1 MKKRN
6 IILSVL
12 FAAVGLTS
20 CDMEKY
26 PYNAVEES
34 QYMTTANDF
43 KSARIGLYSPYR
55 TLTSGGHI
63 LTPEFQC
70 ADFHATASYSN
81 TYGNQYRWD
90 FQSSDGNIEAIWG
103 NFYTLI
109 ARSNYYIDSYQ
120 KLVNGEIPGIS
131 EADRALIDCWAGEAY
146 FSRAF
151 AYYNLATFF
160 CEAYDPST
168 AAEVYGL
175 PLQLTYVSNATDNS
189 QYPGRSSLQ
198 ATFEQINK
206 DLAEA
211 ERLVNENKTVNSNTQ
226 AKYNY
231 ISQDLVTA
239 LRARIALWT
248 KDYDTAISASTALI
262 SSNKYPLINDGEAFR
277 AMWVT
282 DYGTEVIWQIY
293 TAAPDELCSTN
304 GTMFWGQYKNGDPQV
319 MDFIPSQSLID
330 LYTDGD
336 KDIRFTSF
344 FAPYHLALSNGS
356 EADVYVFDKCP
367 GNPDIYSQTIVDN
380 HYINKPKPFRI
391 AEQYLIAAEA
401 YAAKNDVTNASKYLN
416 DLCRTRIAEYVDK
429 NYTNATILTAIQNER
444 HKELVGEGFQLID
457 LKRWNLGID
466 RANAYQESTMVLQPG
481 GVNTT
486 ALSKQAGDDRFV
498 WPIPKAEY
506 DANPQLKGQQ
516 NPGY

>member
-1 MKKRN
+1 M
-6 IILSVL
+6 
-12 FAAVGLTS
+12 
-20 CDMEKY
+20 
-26 PYNAVEES
+26 
-34 QYMTTANDF
+34 
-43 KSARIGLYSPYR
+43 
-55 TLTSGGHI
+55 
-63 LTPEFQC
+63 
-70 ADFHATASYSN
+70 
-81 TYGNQYRWD
+81 
-90 FQSSDGNIEAIWG
+90 
-103 NFYTLI
+103 
-109 ARSNYYIDSYQ
+109 
-120 KLVNGEIPGIS
+120 
-131 EADRALIDCWAGEAY
+131 
-146 FSRAF
+146 
-151 AYYNLATFF
+151 
-160 CEAYDPST
+160 
-168 AAEVYGL
+168 
-175 PLQLTYVSNATDNS
+175 
-189 QYPGRSSLQ
+189 
-198 ATFEQINK
+198 
-206 DLAEA
+206 
-211 ERLVNENKTVNSNTQ
+211 
-226 AKYNY
+226 
-231 ISQDLVTA
+231 VTA
-239 LRARIALWT
+239 LRARVALWT
-248 KDYDTAISASTALI
+248 KDYDTAISASTGLI

-356 EADVYVFDKCP
+356 EADVYVFDKYP

-416 DLCRTRIAEYVDK
+416 DLCRTRIAEYTDK
-429 NYTNATILTAIQNER
+429 SYTNATILTAIQNER

-486 ALSKQAGDDRFV
+486 ALSKQAGDNRFV

>member
-34 QYMTTANDF
+34 LYMTTANDF

-103 NFYTLI
+103 NYYTLI

-120 KLVNGEIPGIS
+120 KLVNGEISGIS

-160 CEAYDPST
+160 CEAYDPNT

-189 QYPGRSSLQ
+189 KYPGRSSLQ

-206 DLAEA
+206 DLTEA

-231 ISQDLVTA
+231 ISQDLVKA
-239 LRARIALWT
+239 LRARVALWT
-248 KDYDTAISASTALI
+248 KDYDTAISASTGLI
-262 SSNKYPLINDGEAFR
+262 SSNKYPLINDGETFR

-344 FAPYHLALSNGS
+344 FAPYH
-356 EADVYVFDKCP
+356 
-367 GNPDIYSQTIVDN
+367 
-380 HYINKPKPFRI
+380 
-391 AEQYLIAAEA
+391 
-401 YAAKNDVTNASKYLN
+401 
-416 DLCRTRIAEYVDK
+416 
-429 NYTNATILTAIQNER
+429 
-444 HKELVGEGFQLID
+444 
-457 LKRWNLGID
+457 
-466 RANAYQESTMVLQPG
+466 
-481 GVNTT
+481 
-486 ALSKQAGDDRFV
+486 
-498 WPIPKAEY
+498 
-506 DANPQLKGQQ
+506 
-516 NPGY
+516 